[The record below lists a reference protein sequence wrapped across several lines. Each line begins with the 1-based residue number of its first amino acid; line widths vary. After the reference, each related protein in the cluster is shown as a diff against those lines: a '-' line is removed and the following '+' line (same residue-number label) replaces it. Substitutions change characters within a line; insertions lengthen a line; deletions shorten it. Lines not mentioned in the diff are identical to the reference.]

1 MAYVKTNWV
10 NGTTPVNSTNMNK
23 IENGIADV
31 ETSTTALANT
41 KAPIDS
47 PTFTGTVSG
56 ISKSMVGLGNVDNT
70 SDANKPVSSAT
81 QTALNAKANLSGGNA
96 FTGAQTIDGN
106 RVSRDIGFMTVLLQ
120 TTAWISDTRFTGFN
134 YRATITDADC
144 ELNDHIDIKIRERL
158 TFQDINIAIQAGI
171 SFNYYDSYTGEIRI
185 YSVSVPGA
193 AVSLKYRIN
202 K

>member
-10 NGTTPVNSTNMNK
+10 NGSTPVNSNNLNK

-41 KAPIDS
+41 KAPINS
-47 PTFTGTVSG
+47 PTFTGTVGG

-81 QTALNAKANLSGGNA
+81 QSALNTKANLSGGNA

-106 RVSRDIGFMTVLLQ
+106 RVSVGKGFKTVLIQ
-120 TTAWISDTRFTGFN
+120 TSSWIPNTRFTGFN
-134 YRATITDADC
+134 YRAAITDADC
-144 ELNDHIDIKIRERL
+144 EINDHIDIKIRERISY
-158 TFQDINIAIQAGI
+158 TDINVAIQAGI
-171 SFNYYDSYTGEIRI
+171 SFNYYDSYTGEIGL

-193 AVSLKYRIN
+193 AVSVKYRIN